1 MAMFGKVLEPVGY
14 MQTVR
19 VLVQGIC
26 SYLGGSATA
35 EESAAAQKD
44 LDHIDQELGASGHGL
59 LDDQEVHRL
68 EDDLAV
74 VYYQLGAAVRAQPEF
89 TQREVEVFL
98 QYVQDYRLERQL
110 TALYG
115 RLMGVSALT
124 EQPALLEELVLSRKP
139 KRWEMR
145 EFCVKVGGGEEEEEE
160 EEAVSPQG
168 LPTLCKQEAT
178 SGWRSVTPEAD
189 VSVDE
194 AVETLVNFVL
204 GTGLL
209 CLFTQAALT
218 GRDRAL
224 LMKTWSERM
233 AALYRK
239 MKCSGGRCLGY
250 FLEQAEGDVRQQLQ
264 EAVQSRSP
272 PEEAAANILQTLEK
286 NYDWLRWAVMLHP
299 AVGPLEDGAEEA
311 EDAKEGA
318 DDAVDAPAAATTPL
332 PPHDHLISVASE
344 APVPHVVACYRDA
357 PAALDKSRIH
367 QLIVDLEWKIPNPP
381 PEVYASI
388 EEDPGRA
395 RRYLAARMLRK
406 LQDGLGAGVAVHV
419 VPGRMEMKCNF
430 PPASY
435 YLYEYKHRLASGTVC
450 VFG

>member
-26 SYLGGSATA
+26 SYLGGNATA
-35 EESAAAQKD
+35 EESEQAKKN
-44 LDHIDQELGASGHGL
+44 LDNIDQELGASGHGL

-74 VYYQLGAAVRAQPEF
+74 VYYQLGTAVRAQSNF
-89 TQREVEVFL
+89 TKKETDVFL
-98 QYVQDYRLERQL
+98 EYVKDYRLERQL
-110 TALYG
+110 TALYN

-124 EQPALLEELVLSRKP
+124 DQPTLLEELILCRKP
-139 KRWEMR
+139 KRWELR
-145 EFCVKVGGGEEEEEE
+145 EFCVKI
-160 EEAVSPQG
+160 
-168 LPTLCKQEAT
+168 
-178 SGWRSVTPEAD
+178 
-189 VSVDE
+189 
-194 AVETLVNFVL
+194 NFVL

-209 CLFTQAALT
+209 CLFTQASLT
-218 GRDRAL
+218 GRDQTL
-224 LMKTWSERM
+224 LMKTWSDRM
-233 AALYRK
+233 GALYRK
-239 MKCSGGRCLGY
+239 MKMTGGRCLGY
-250 FLEQAEGDVRQQLQ
+250 FLEQAEVDIRQQIQ
-264 EAVQSRSP
+264 EAVQNRAP
-272 PEEAAANILQTLEK
+272 PEDAAGSILKTLEK

-299 AVGPLEDGAEEA
+299 AVGPLEDEKEEKTEEA
-311 EDAKEGA
+311 QEEKETKEAKEA
-318 DDAVDAPAAATTPL
+318 APPEQQFNNFL
-332 PPHDHLISVASE
+332 NVASE
-344 APVPHVVACYRDA
+344 APIPHVVACYRDT
-357 PAALDKSRIH
+357 PTSLDKSRIH
-367 QLIVDLEWKIPNPP
+367 QLIQDLEWKIPNPP

-395 RRYLAARMLRK
+395 RRYLASRMLTK
-406 LQDGLGAGVAVHV
+406 LQEGLGSGVAVHV

>member
-26 SYLGGSATA
+26 SYLGGKATA
-35 EESAAAQKD
+35 EESEGAKKN

-74 VYYQLGAAVRAQPEF
+74 VYYQLGTAVRAQPEF
-89 TQREVEVFL
+89 TKKETEVFL

-110 TALYG
+110 TALYN

-124 EQPALLEELVLSRKP
+124 DQPTLLEELILSRKP

-145 EFCVKVGGGEEEEEE
+145 EFCVKI
-160 EEAVSPQG
+160 
-168 LPTLCKQEAT
+168 
-178 SGWRSVTPEAD
+178 
-189 VSVDE
+189 
-194 AVETLVNFVL
+194 NFVL

-209 CLFTQAALT
+209 CLFTQASLT
-218 GRDRAL
+218 GRDQAL
-224 LMKTWSERM
+224 LMKTWSDRM
-233 AALYRK
+233 GALYRK
-239 MKCSGGRCLGY
+239 MKNTGGRCLGY
-250 FLEQAEGDVRQQLQ
+250 FLEQAQGDVRQQLQ
-264 EAVQSRSP
+264 EAVQNRSP
-272 PEEAAANILQTLEK
+272 PDEAAGSILKTLEK

-299 AVGPLEDGAEEA
+299 AVGPMEDEKEEKV
-311 EDAKEGA
+311 EKVEETQGEKEEKE
-318 DDAVDAPAAATTPL
+318 AV
-332 PPHDHLISVASE
+332 PPQEEPNNFISVASE
-344 APVPHVVACYRDA
+344 PPIPHVVVCYRDT
-357 PAALDKSRIH
+357 PTSLDKSRIH

-395 RRYLAARMLRK
+395 RRYLASRMLRK
-406 LQDGLGAGVAVHV
+406 LQEGLGSGVSVHV

>member
-1 MAMFGKVLEPVGY
+1 MALFGKVLEPVGY

-35 EESAAAQKD
+35 EETEVAKKD
-44 LDHIDQELGASGHGL
+44 LDQIDQELGASGNGL

-74 VYYQLGAAVRAQPEF
+74 VYYQLGTAVRAQSDF
-89 TQREVEVFL
+89 TKKETEVFL
-98 QYVQDYRLERQL
+98 QYVKDYRLERQL
-110 TALYG
+110 TALYN

-124 EQPALLEELVLSRKP
+124 DQPTLLEELILNRKP
-139 KRWEMR
+139 KRWELR
-145 EFCVKVGGGEEEEEE
+145 EFCVKI
-160 EEAVSPQG
+160 
-168 LPTLCKQEAT
+168 
-178 SGWRSVTPEAD
+178 
-189 VSVDE
+189 
-194 AVETLVNFVL
+194 NFVL

-209 CLFTQAALT
+209 CLFTQASLT
-218 GRDRAL
+218 GRDQPL
-224 LMKTWSERM
+224 LMKTWSDRM
-233 AALYRK
+233 GALYRK
-239 MKCSGGRCLGY
+239 MKNTGCRCLGY
-250 FLEQAEGDVRQQLQ
+250 FLEQAEEDVRQQLN
-264 EAVQSRSP
+264 EAVQNRQP
-272 PEEAAANILQTLEK
+272 PEEAAACILKTLEK

-299 AVGPLEDGAEEA
+299 APGPKEDEKDEETQ
-311 EDAKEGA
+311 EEKEGI
-318 DDAVDAPAAATTPL
+318 PAEQQLNNFLSIT
-332 PPHDHLISVASE
+332 SE
-344 APVPHVVACYRDA
+344 APIPHVVACYRDT
-357 PAALDKSRIH
+357 PTSLDKSRIH

-381 PEVYASI
+381 PEVYAAI

-395 RRYLAARMLRK
+395 QRYLATRMLKK
-406 LQDGLGAGVAVHV
+406 LQEGLGSAVAVHV

>member
-35 EESAAAQKD
+35 EESEGAKKN

-74 VYYQLGAAVRAQPEF
+74 VYYQLGTAVRAQSDF
-89 TQREVEVFL
+89 TKKETEVFL

-110 TALYG
+110 TALYN

-124 EQPALLEELVLSRKP
+124 DQPTLLEELILSRKP
-139 KRWEMR
+139 KRWELR
-145 EFCVKVGGGEEEEEE
+145 EFCVKI
-160 EEAVSPQG
+160 
-168 LPTLCKQEAT
+168 
-178 SGWRSVTPEAD
+178 
-189 VSVDE
+189 
-194 AVETLVNFVL
+194 NFVL

-209 CLFTQAALT
+209 CLFTQASLT
-218 GRDRAL
+218 GRDQAL
-224 LMKTWSERM
+224 LMKTWSDRM

-239 MKCSGGRCLGY
+239 MKNTGGRCLGY
-250 FLEQAEGDVRQQLQ
+250 FLQQAEGDIRQQLQ
-264 EAVQSRSP
+264 EAVQNRAP
-272 PEEAAANILQTLEK
+272 PEEAAGSILKTLEK

-299 AVGPLEDGAEEA
+299 AVGTMEDENDEKVEKVEKVEKDEETH
-311 EDAKEGA
+311 EEKEEKEG
-318 DDAVDAPAAATTPL
+318 VL
-332 PPHDHLISVASE
+332 PQQQPNNFISVASE
-344 APVPHVVACYRDA
+344 APIPHVVACYRDT
-357 PAALDKSRIH
+357 PTSLDKSRIH

-395 RRYLAARMLRK
+395 RRYLASRMLRK
-406 LQDGLGAGVAVHV
+406 LQEGLGSGVSVHV

>member
-19 VLVQGIC
+19 VLVQSIC

-35 EESAAAQKD
+35 EESESARKN
-44 LDHIDQELGASGHGL
+44 LDHIDQELGAPGHGL

-74 VYYQLGAAVRAQPEF
+74 VYYQLGAAVRAQSDF
-89 TQREVEVFL
+89 TKKETEVFL
-98 QYVQDYRLERQL
+98 QYVQDHRLERQL
-110 TALYG
+110 TALYS

-124 EQPALLEELVLSRKP
+124 DQPTLLEELILNRKP
-139 KRWEMR
+139 KRWELR
-145 EFCVKVGGGEEEEEE
+145 EFCVKI
-160 EEAVSPQG
+160 
-168 LPTLCKQEAT
+168 
-178 SGWRSVTPEAD
+178 
-189 VSVDE
+189 
-194 AVETLVNFVL
+194 NFVL

-209 CLFTQAALT
+209 CLFTQASLT
-218 GRDRAL
+218 GRDQVL
-224 LMKTWSERM
+224 LMKTWSDRM
-233 AALYRK
+233 GALYRK
-239 MKCSGGRCLGY
+239 MKNQGGRCLGY
-250 FLEQAEGDVRQQLQ
+250 FLEQAEGDVREQLQ
-264 EAVQSRSP
+264 EAVQNRSP
-272 PEEAAANILQTLEK
+272 PEEAAASILKTLEK

-299 AVGPLEDGAEEA
+299 AVGPTEDEKAGGVEE
-311 EDAKEGA
+311 EEEGEEVA
-318 DDAVDAPAAATTPL
+318 SPRPQQSNN
-332 PPHDHLISVASE
+332 LISVASE
-344 APVPHVVACYRDA
+344 APVPHVMACYRDT
-357 PAALDKSRIH
+357 PTSLDKSRIH

-395 RRYLAARMLRK
+395 QRYLASRMKSK
-406 LQDGLGAGVAVHV
+406 LQEGLGSGVAVHV

>member
-35 EESAAAQKD
+35 EETEVAKKN
-44 LDHIDQELGASGHGL
+44 LDHIDKELGASGHGL
-59 LDDQEVHRL
+59 LEDQEVHRL

-74 VYYQLGAAVRAQPEF
+74 VYYQLGTAVRAQSDF
-89 TQREVEVFL
+89 TKKETEVFL

-110 TALYG
+110 TALYN

-124 EQPALLEELVLSRKP
+124 DQPTLLEELILTRKP
-139 KRWEMR
+139 KRWELK
-145 EFCVKVGGGEEEEEE
+145 EYCVKI
-160 EEAVSPQG
+160 
-168 LPTLCKQEAT
+168 
-178 SGWRSVTPEAD
+178 
-189 VSVDE
+189 
-194 AVETLVNFVL
+194 NFVL

-209 CLFTQAALT
+209 CLFTQASLT
-218 GRDRAL
+218 GRDQAL
-224 LMKTWSERM
+224 LMKTWSDRM
-233 AALYRK
+233 GALYRK
-239 MKCSGGRCLGY
+239 MKNTGGRCLGY
-250 FLEQAEGDVRQQLQ
+250 FLEQAEEDIRQQLY
-264 EAVQSRSP
+264 ESVQNRAP
-272 PEEAAANILQTLEK
+272 PEEAASSILKILEK

-299 AVGPLEDGAEEA
+299 TVGPLE
-311 EDAKEGA
+311 EDEKDEKDERDEKDQEQKEG
-318 DDAVDAPAAATTPL
+318 VPAEQKPNNFL
-332 PPHDHLISVASE
+332 SVASE
-344 APVPHVVACYRDA
+344 APIPHVMACYRDT
-357 PAALDKSRIH
+357 PTSLDKSRIH

-388 EEDPGRA
+388 EDDPGRA
-395 RRYLAARMLRK
+395 RRYLASRMLKK
-406 LQDGLGAGVAVHV
+406 LQEGLGSGVAVHV

>member
-1 MAMFGKVLEPVGY
+1 MFGKVLEPVGY

-35 EESAAAQKD
+35 DETELAKKN
-44 LDHIDQELGASGHGL
+44 LDSIDQELGVSGQGL
-59 LDDQEVHRL
+59 LDDREVHRL

-74 VYYQLGAAVRAQPEF
+74 VYYQLGTAVRAQSDF
-89 TQREVEVFL
+89 TKKETEVFL

-110 TALYG
+110 TALYN

-124 EQPALLEELVLSRKP
+124 DQPTLLEELILSRKP
-139 KRWEMR
+139 KRWELR
-145 EFCVKVGGGEEEEEE
+145 EFCVK
-160 EEAVSPQG
+160 
-168 LPTLCKQEAT
+168 
-178 SGWRSVTPEAD
+178 
-189 VSVDE
+189 
-194 AVETLVNFVL
+194 VNFVL

-209 CLFTQAALT
+209 CLFTQASLT
-218 GRDRAL
+218 GRDQAL
-224 LMKTWSERM
+224 LMKTWSDRM
-233 AALYRK
+233 GALYRK
-239 MKCSGGRCLGY
+239 MKNTGGRCLGY
-250 FLEQAEGDVRQQLQ
+250 FLEQAEHDVRQQLD
-264 EAVQSRSP
+264 EAVQNRAP
-272 PEEAAANILQTLEK
+272 PDEAAASILKTLEK

-299 AVGPLEDGAEEA
+299 AIGPMEDDEKDEEA
-311 EDAKEGA
+311 TEENECI
-318 DDAVDAPAAATTPL
+318 PAEKQPNHFL
-332 PPHDHLISVASE
+332 SVASDS
-344 APVPHVVACYRDA
+344 PVPHVVACYRDT
-357 PAALDKSRIH
+357 PTSLDKSRIH

-381 PEVYASI
+381 PEVYAAI

-395 RRYLAARMLRK
+395 RRYLASRMLQK
-406 LQDGLGAGVAVHV
+406 LQEGLGSGVAVHV

>member
-35 EESAAAQKD
+35 EETELAKKN
-44 LDHIDQELGASGHGL
+44 LDHIDQELGATGHGL
-59 LDDQEVHRL
+59 LDDQEVHGL

-74 VYYQLGAAVRAQPEF
+74 VYYQLGTAVRAQSDF
-89 TQREVEVFL
+89 TKKETEVFL
-98 QYVQDYRLERQL
+98 QYVKDYRLERQL
-110 TALYG
+110 TALYN

-124 EQPALLEELVLSRKP
+124 DQPTLLEELILTRKP
-139 KRWEMR
+139 KRWELR
-145 EFCVKVGGGEEEEEE
+145 EFCVKI
-160 EEAVSPQG
+160 
-168 LPTLCKQEAT
+168 
-178 SGWRSVTPEAD
+178 
-189 VSVDE
+189 
-194 AVETLVNFVL
+194 NFVL

-209 CLFTQAALT
+209 CLFTQASLT
-218 GRDRAL
+218 GRDQAL
-224 LMKTWSERM
+224 LMKTWSDRM
-233 AALYRK
+233 GALYRK
-239 MKCSGGRCLGY
+239 MKNTGGRCLGY
-250 FLEQAEGDVRQQLQ
+250 FMEQAEEDIRQQLH
-264 EAVQSRSP
+264 EAVQNRAP
-272 PEEAAANILQTLEK
+272 PEDAATSILKTLEK

-299 AVGPLEDGAEEA
+299 TVGPLEEGEMDEKNEKEEKEEKTEEA
-311 EDAKEGA
+311 EEQKE
-318 DDAVDAPAAATTPL
+318 APPAEQKPNNFL
-332 PPHDHLISVASE
+332 SVASE
-344 APVPHVVACYRDA
+344 APIPHVMACYRDT
-357 PAALDKSRIH
+357 PTSLDKSRIH

-395 RRYLAARMLRK
+395 RRYLASRMLKK
-406 LQDGLGAGVAVHV
+406 LQEGLGSGVAVHV